1 MSSVVSARL
10 FVVLLLICVGR
21 LCSADT
27 IVVVGDSLSAGSG
40 LPRDAGW
47 VVLLERRLAEDRRSA
62 TVINASISGETT
74 GGGRLR
80 IDDLLRQH
88 QPDIVIVELGANDGL
103 RGARISRIQDN
114 LSAIVD
120 ACRKHGAGVLVIGMR
135 IPPNYGRDYVNRFH
149 ATYAQV
155 AEKHGATLV
164 PFMLAGFADDQSLFQ
179 DDGIHPTAN
188 AQKFILD
195 NVYQYLM
202 PML

>member
-1 MSSVVSARL
+1 MCA
-10 FVVLLLICVGR
+10 GR

-27 IVVVGDSLSAGSG
+27 ILVVGDSLSAGYG

-47 VVLLERRLAEDRRSA
+47 VVLLERRLAEDRRTA

-74 GGGRLR
+74 GGARLR
-80 IDDLLRQH
+80 IEDLLRQH

-103 RGARISRIQDN
+103 RGARISLMRDN

-120 ACRKHGAGVLVIGMR
+120 ACRKQGARVVVIGMR

-149 ATYAQV
+149 TTYARV
-155 AEKHGATLV
+155 ADEHGAVLV

-179 DDGIHPTAN
+179 EDGIHPTAD
-188 AQKFILD
+188 AQQIILD
-195 NVYQYLM
+195 NIYHYLK